1 MSSVQTLEPYLAE
14 HPFLKGMDKKH
25 VELLVG
31 CASNV
36 RFEAGQYIFREGDE
50 ANEFY
55 FIRHGKLAMEVFRP
69 HKGGIVVQTIK
80 PGDVVGWAWL
90 FPPHLRHFD
99 CRAIE
104 LTRAIALDGTCLRNK
119 CEQDHELGY
128 EIMRRFAVL
137 MEDELLAL
145 RLQLL
150 DIYGVQS

>member
-1 MSSVQTLEPYLAE
+1 MQTLEPYLAE
-14 HPFLKGMDKKH
+14 HPFLKGLEKRH
-25 VELLVG
+25 IELLVG

-36 RFEAGQYIFREGDE
+36 RFEEGQYIFREGDE

-55 FIRHGKLAMEVFRP
+55 FIRHGKLALEVFRP
-69 HKGGIVVQTIK
+69 HKGGIVVQTLK
-80 PGDVVGWAWL
+80 PGDVVGWTWL
-90 FPPHLRHFD
+90 IPPYLRHFD

-119 CEQDHELGY
+119 CEADHELGY
-128 EIMRRFAVL
+128 EIMRRFAHL

-150 DIYGVQS
+150 DIYGLPT